1 MQIYLSTNLHKL
13 ATRVY
18 NGIDLEEHRPMEDYK
33 LPEWLNTEL
42 SRRGWYDRDFAR
54 ASESVLGRGNGF
66 TVSAL
71 SKILNRDNRPRDDL
85 KVKMA
90 ATLAARPYPG
100 GPRDLK
106 TYFALM
112 QQAIGLPVY
121 IPPVTSVEAQR
132 EAERAARLDAE
143 RAEKLTQL
151 LQASADDAEL
161 ASRLQ
166 GIDPEILGAF
176 LDQLG
181 PTDAPGVET
190 GAGRRRAV
198 LARRKAAQP
207 PHEERRSGGR

>member
-1 MQIYLSTNLHKL
+1 
-13 ATRVY
+13 
-18 NGIDLEEHRPMEDYK
+18 MEDYK

-54 ASESVLGRGNGF
+54 VSESVLGRGNGF

-71 SKILNRDNRPRDDL
+71 SKVLNRENRPRDPL

-90 ATLAARPYPG
+90 ATLASRPYEG
-100 GPRDLK
+100 GPRDIK

-112 QQAIGLPVY
+112 QQAMGLPVY
-121 IPPVTSVEAQR
+121 IPPTTNAQDQLDEA
-132 EAERAARLDAE
+132 RAA
-143 RAEKLTQL
+143 KLTQL
-151 LQASADDAEL
+151 LQAAADDAEL
-161 ASRLQ
+161 ESRLR
-166 GIDPEILGAF
+166 GIDPDLLASF

-207 PHEERRSGGR
+207 PREEQRSGGR